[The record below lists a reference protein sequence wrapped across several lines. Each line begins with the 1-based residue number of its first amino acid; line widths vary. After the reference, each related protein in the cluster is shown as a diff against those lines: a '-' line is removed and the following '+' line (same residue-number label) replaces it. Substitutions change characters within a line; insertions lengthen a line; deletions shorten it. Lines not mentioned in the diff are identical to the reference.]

1 MEIKEW
7 QVQHH
12 WHCVA
17 SATLAELVSIREL
30 HNQKSVKLKEC
41 KSWLNETLCI
51 GTNTKVQGFLY
62 LATKTSKRANFNKW
76 MDEAVK
82 ELRLFI
88 ETLK

>member
-1 MEIKEW
+1 MEVKEW
-7 QVQHH
+7 QLVHH

-17 SATLAELVSIREL
+17 STTLGELVSIREIGY
-30 HNQKSVKLKEC
+30 QESVKLKEC
-41 KSWLNETLCI
+41 KSRLNETPYI

-76 MDEAVK
+76 MGEAVR
-82 ELRLFI
+82 EQQLFI